1 MIAAWTAYTATA
13 TGLQDPQ
20 AAGIAAANLLTGR
33 TRLEALLGLVD
44 PDLVEDRAIVDLV
57 EGLAESFAAAGNLS

>member
-20 AAGIAAANLLTGR
+20 AADIAAANLLPGR
-33 TRLEALLGLVD
+33 ARLEALLGLVD
-44 PDLVEDRAIVDLV
+44 PDLVADAGIVDLV
-57 EGLAESFAAAGNLS
+57 ERLAESFAAAGNLR